1 MSFDLPKNANEI
13 QGIGAVE
20 LPFVAPLMYWR
31 SGVEALKNM
40 EEVKGV
46 PRFGGWA
53 IQPDQIEPFTALP
66 KLPLAFEKIKLSGTE
81 GNYENYL
88 ARNVDVAVI
97 ARRFAW
103 FDKSVTQYLCYL
115 KDFGAVVLQAKSTTG
130 KDLDAAVSDFKKKT
144 IEARFNQPTQ
154 STVAEQFFFA
164 PIGSFG
170 DTPIFVKKT
179 GKGNQETMVTVPA
192 AFTPSGGWTG
202 QNIQYVGKEVAA
214 EILRMQKLAKPW
226 LDDWNNRRSE
236 KPQVANDNL
245 PPMPETSEA
254 FPF

>member
-1 MSFDLPKNANEI
+1 MSFDLPDNANEI

-40 EEVKGV
+40 EEIKGV
-46 PRFGGWA
+46 QRFGGWA
-53 IQPDQIEPFTALP
+53 IQPDQIEPYTALP
-66 KLPLAFEKIKLSGTE
+66 KLPPAFEKIKLSGSE

-88 ARNVDVAVI
+88 TRNVDVAVI

-103 FDKSVTQYLCYL
+103 FDKSVTQYLCFL
-115 KDFGAVVLQAKSTTG
+115 RDFGAVVLQAKSTTG
-130 KDLDAAVSDFKKKT
+130 KDLDNAFSEFKKKSV
-144 IEARFNQPTQ
+144 EARFNQSTQ
-154 STVAEQFFFA
+154 STVADNFFYA

-170 DTPIFVKKT
+170 DTPVFVEKK
-179 GKGNQETMVTVPA
+179 GKRDSTMVTIPI
-192 AFTPSGGWTG
+192 AFTPANGWTG
-202 QNIQYVGKEVAA
+202 QNIQYVGKEVAS

-236 KPQVANDNL
+236 KPQAENSL
-245 PPMPETSEA
+245 PPMPDTSEE
-254 FPF
+254 FPFG